1 MKKSI
6 KKIMSLVMAAVVVV
20 SGVASTE
27 ASAASKAKVRFNV
40 YCYTADEKWLAG
52 DGSTAPLVAKTVT
65 VKKGK
70 TVHVSMTVKG
80 SGKKG
85 IGVLT
90 VDSGN
95 TKLSGSGATKGVLD
109 TFKSAKYSNVV
120 VKCDGKTVKAPS
132 QQGQFEKN
140 EGTQSWR
147 LSFYNQ
153 WGSQG
158 DTTITKCKSNAK
170 KIKFKKTCEI
180 SFDFVAK

>member
-1 MKKSI
+1 MKKGF
-6 KKIMSLVMAAVVVV
+6 KRIMSLVLAAVVAV

-27 ASAASKAKVRFNV
+27 ASAASKAKVRFNA
-40 YCYTADEKWLAG
+40 YCYTADGKWLAG
-52 DGSTAPLVAKTVT
+52 DGDSAKLVAKTET

-70 TVHVSMTVKG
+70 TVHVTLTIKG
-80 SGKKG
+80 KAKKG
-85 IGVLT
+85 VGVLT

-95 TKLSGSGATKGVLD
+95 NNLKGGTKGILG

-132 QQGQFEKN
+132 QQGYFEKT
-140 EGTQSWR
+140 EGTDSWR

-158 DTTITKCKSNAK
+158 DTTATKCKSNAK
-170 KIKFKKTCEI
+170 KIKFNKTCEI